1 MKNFK
6 KLFFLASIVT
16 LAFTACKYE
25 DGPGISLTSKRDR
38 LSNEWTIT
46 DYNVQDNSDASNDTL
61 KKSFINGDSI
71 ELVWTIMRTG
81 HYNMN
86 VAYTNSYSEKNGGV
100 QLPSN
105 QSTIIAEKKFDYTK
119 NVIFSK
125 IGSSGKWTFDH
136 RHNKAQFGRDL
147 SKASDSEVL
156 RCEIL
161 ELRNKKVKMSFF
173 DAAGKKNTVTLEPK
187 NKEPKQFK

>member
-1 MKNFK
+1 MKNLK

-25 DGPGISLTSKRDR
+25 EGPGISLTSKRDR

-46 DYNVQDNSDASNDTL
+46 DYKIQDKSDASNDTL
-61 KKSFINGDSI
+61 KRSFSNGDSL

-81 HYNMN
+81 FYNMN
-86 VAYTNSYSEKNGGV
+86 VAYSKSYSEKNGGV
-100 QLPSN
+100 MLPAN
-105 QSTIIAEKKFDYTK
+105 QANIISEKKFDYTK
-119 NVIFSK
+119 NVLFQK
-125 IGSSGKWTFDH
+125 LGSSGEWSFDH
-136 RHNKAQFGRDL
+136 RHSKAQFGRDL
-147 SKASDSEVL
+147 SKASDSDVL

-161 ELRNKKVKMSFF
+161 ELRNKKVQLSFL
-173 DAAGKKNTVTLEPK
+173 DASGKKNTVTLEPK